1 MKRAFE
7 FSHARLRGVSKPGR
21 FLVLSLADIPQEK
34 QGAAHGQ
41 TTVSRFGLIA
51 TKRIGCA
58 VERNRAR
65 RRVRE
70 LIRAHG
76 DPVGKGLYVVVIL
89 RKGAITASPEELE
102 KDYIKCQAKVLRAYA
117 TAKAKAK
124 GGAPVPS

>member
-7 FSHARLRGVSKPGR
+7 FSHVRLRGVSKPGR
-21 FLVLSLADIPQEK
+21 FLVLSIADIPEEK
-34 QGAAHGQ
+34 QRDANGQ

-51 TKRIGCA
+51 TKRVGCA

-89 RKGAITASPEELE
+89 RKGVCTANHEELE
-102 KDYIKCQAKVLRAYA
+102 KDYIKCQAKVLKAYA
-117 TAKAKAK
+117 AAMKKARTD
-124 GGAPVPS
+124 